1 MIQKLFF
8 AIDRIDSRLKCEFFP
23 AISLPAS
30 WQGKFLPC
38 QHYRERADKYLIIW
52 IDLR

>member
-23 AISLPAS
+23 AGILAGKISSLPALS
-30 WQGKFLPC
+30 GKS
-38 QHYRERADKYLIIW
+38 R
-52 IDLR
+52 

>member
-1 MIQKLFF
+1 MIQRPFF
-8 AIDRIDSRLKCEFFP
+8 AIDRIDSRLKCEFFA

-30 WQGKFLPC
+30 WQGIFFPCLP
-38 QHYRERADKYLIIW
+38 YRERADKYLITW